1 MILFIPHGLKTCL
14 NITCHNF
21 SGDFHA
27 SFVLIMN
34 NVFRDTLRNL
44 TPQFPSWTSHKVSK
58 VKQLRWPTRKINLK
72 AWIPRRSISHLCW
85 ERTSRVMQAKG
96 CWEIQ
101 EQTKLE
107 KDIHCQIR
115 LKGFLYKYEFSNY
128 TWSFF
133 LSFFLA
139 GNCLST
145 LSWRVAAFSGF
156 AMAMAQRTLAPWLS
170 PGHSEIKIFVQDS
183 ECEFPFREL
192 TLR

>member
-34 NVFRDTLRNL
+34 NVFRDTLEIS
-44 TPQFPSWTSHKVSK
+44 PPSSPSWTSHKVSK

-72 AWIPRRSISHLCW
+72 AWIPKRSISHLCW
-85 ERTSRVMQAKG
+85 ERISRVMQAKG

-101 EQTKLE
+101 EQTELE
-107 KDIHCQIR
+107 KDIRCQIR
-115 LKGFLYKYEFSNY
+115 LTGFLYKYEFSNY
-128 TWSFF
+128 PWSFF

-139 GNCLST
+139 GNFLWVSKALSFHSQLKGCSFFRIRNGYGT
-145 LSWRVAAFSGF
+145 KDPCPL
-156 AMAMAQRTLAPWLS
+156 AQSR
-170 PGHSEIKIFVQDS
+170 
-183 ECEFPFREL
+183 PFRN
-192 TLR
+192 